1 MEPICKAGKAKPFKP
16 RFGNNKKGD
25 NTNLPRTEARV
36 LTTSFCW
43 VPVGKKPQALV
54 FESCRLWYSRVA
66 GSGKKPE
73 SPDSR
78 NCKARV
84 LRMQAPTKTTN
95 TTNTTI
101 EYY

>member
-43 VPVGKKPQALV
+43 VPVGKKPQALGIRELQALV
-54 FESCRLWYSRVA
+54 FESCRLWQ
-66 GSGKKPE
+66 E
-73 SPDSR
+73 
-78 NCKARV
+78 ARV
-84 LRMQAPTKTTN
+84 SGFQELQSQSAPN
-95 TTNTTI
+95 ASS
-101 EYY
+101 Y